1 MKLAYLSALV
11 LGLAAKKQCKPRP
24 VSNTVHGQIIE
35 DQYLITFDKEKL
47 KDNIEL
53 IKSIINGSNSGNN
66 IVNPQNNNNNSGNN
80 AGNSNIINNNTGN
93 NTIINNNTGNNA
105 GNNTIINNNAGNN
118 TMINNNTGNNTGN
131 NTIINNNA
139 GNNTI
144 IDNKGNQKNST
155 TIVDNKILHQFD
167 DVVGGISVKLDK
179 ETIEKVKEK
188 LPDLITIEPDRVIKI
203 DGDNKVKNET
213 VPSYNVTKPI
223 VQDYKNQTNAEW
235 NLARISQREKL
246 GAGPYTFFYPNNEGA
261 GVNIYV
267 LDSGINTAHTD
278 FGGRAS
284 WGATIPDD
292 STDVDKDGHG
302 SHCAG
307 IAIGG
312 VYGVAKKANVIA
324 VKVFNDAGDSSISN
338 VVAGINWV
346 VKNVKEGS
354 KNVISMSLGINPSAA
369 IDKAVQ
375 DAYNAGIV
383 VVVSANNDN
392 RDACEYS
399 PSREPLAI
407 TVGATDINDQKP
419 TFSNFGK
426 CVDILAPGALVKSV
440 WRGRDTSS
448 YTLSGTSQ
456 SAPHVSGV
464 VATLL
469 SAGVS
474 PKDVADKLRTMATK
488 LENTGFNADTTN
500 LLLFN
505 GYNTTSF

>member
-1 MKLAYLSALV
+1 
-11 LGLAAKKQCKPRP
+11 
-24 VSNTVHGQIIE
+24 
-35 DQYLITFDKEKL
+35 
-47 KDNIEL
+47 
-53 IKSIINGSNSGNN
+53 
-66 IVNPQNNNNNSGNN
+66 
-80 AGNSNIINNNTGN
+80 
-93 NTIINNNTGNNA
+93 
-105 GNNTIINNNAGNN
+105 
-118 TMINNNTGNNTGN
+118 
-131 NTIINNNA
+131 
-139 GNNTI
+139 
-144 IDNKGNQKNST
+144 
-155 TIVDNKILHQFD
+155 
-167 DVVGGISVKLDK
+167 
-179 ETIEKVKEK
+179 
-188 LPDLITIEPDRVIKI
+188 
-203 DGDNKVKNET
+203 
-213 VPSYNVTKPI
+213 
-223 VQDYKNQTNAEW
+223 QTNAEW

-246 GAGPYTFFYPNNEGA
+246 GSGPYTFYYHNNGGE

-267 LDSGINTAHTD
+267 LDSGVNTNHTD

-284 WGATIPDD
+284 WGTTIPKD

-307 IAIGG
+307 IATGKD
-312 VYGVAKKANVIA
+312 YGVAKKANVIA
-324 VKVFNDAGDSSISN
+324 VKVFDDTGDSSISS

-346 VKNVKEGS
+346 AKNAKGS
-354 KNVISMSLGINPSAA
+354 KGNIISMSLGINPSAA

-375 DAYNAGIV
+375 DAYGAGIV

-399 PSREPLAI
+399 PSREPSAI

-419 TFSNFGK
+419 SFSNFGK
-426 CVDILAPGALVKSV
+426 CVDILAPGALIKST
-440 WRGRDTSS
+440 WRGRETST

-469 SAGVS
+469 SAGV
-474 PKDVADKLRTMATK
+474 PVGQIADKLKSMATK